1 MCISILIPDKINL
14 HDLIE
19 SNPNL
24 IKMVQDPDKI
34 CIQTRNL
41 EFCSGLEQ
49 LLTWLKVL
57 KILKAK
63 AQDPDAIFDT
73 DK

>member
-49 LLTWLKVL
+49 LLT
-57 KILKAK
+57 
-63 AQDPDAIFDT
+63 
-73 DK
+73 